1 LSTADRTG
9 NPRAA
14 LNRAIAQTVPDGFPR
29 SRESSAF
36 DEGAELALMFKAQPD
51 DIPSDFMGSAIRTPR
66 LVRPKVSILMCAF
79 NEQQRI
85 AQAIHEILRT
95 TYPCDIELIVV
106 DDGSTDATATIV
118 EQFDDPRIILHRHAE
133 NEGKGAALLS
143 ASRLATGTHIL
154 PFDADLEYSSE
165 DIPRLIQPIIKR
177 RYDVVYG
184 VRLFGFNTVYQS
196 YRYAIG
202 NRLLTTIA
210 NILFDANLSD
220 LHTCLKLVPLDLFR
234 SLSLSENGFGLDT
247 ELTASLLRLGIRP
260 FEVPVSYYSRSHA
273 QGKKINWRDA
283 FACLRVLGRVRMT
296 RRKRL
301 RQPATEEQP
310 SGQRS
315 LGAPGGRARHELP
328 NLTAFNGGGQ
338 TSEEAS
344 AAATG

>member
-1 LSTADRTG
+1 LSATERTG
-9 NPRAA
+9 NPHAA
-14 LNRAIAQTVPDGFPR
+14 GNRDVRQASPADFARLQESAAGENAGLSLMFEAVPDINSPATMAPR
-29 SRESSAF
+29 SV
-36 DEGAELALMFKAQPD
+36 L
-51 DIPSDFMGSAIRTPR
+51 
-66 LVRPKVSILMCAF
+66 PKVSILMCAF
-79 NEQQRI
+79 NEEQRI
-85 AQAIHEILRT
+85 AQAIHEVLIT

-106 DDGSTDATATIV
+106 DDGSTDATAAIV

-133 NEGKGAALLS
+133 NKGKGSALRT

-165 DIPRLIQPIIKR
+165 DIPRLIEPVIKR

-210 NILFDANLSD
+210 NMLFDAYLSD

-234 SLSLSENGFGLDT
+234 RLALRERGFGLDT
-247 ELTASLLRLGIRP
+247 ELSASLLRLGIRP

-283 FACLRVLGRVRMT
+283 FPCLRILLRVRMT
-296 RRKRL
+296 RLKRL
-301 RQPATEEQP
+301 CPPAAEEQP
-310 SGQRS
+310 SGQQS
-315 LGAPGGRARHELP
+315 PGVPGGWARHELP
-328 NLTAFNGGGQ
+328 NLAAFNASGQ
-338 TSEEAS
+338 TSEEAN
-344 AAATG
+344 AAAAG